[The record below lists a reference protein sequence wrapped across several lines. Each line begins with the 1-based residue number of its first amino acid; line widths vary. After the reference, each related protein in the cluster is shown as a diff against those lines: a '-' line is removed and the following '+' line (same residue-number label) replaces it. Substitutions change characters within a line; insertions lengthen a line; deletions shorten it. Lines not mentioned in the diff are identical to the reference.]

1 MTQDSKNKKNNKKIN
16 ITQIEMEN
24 AFRSHKGAWEAC
36 KSNPNHTY
44 KMVLFYAVE
53 CGLKSYYM
61 RKNNLISSSAAAD
74 NEKSASAFLH
84 NLNDLSAKLNIAVRI
99 PDIKKNVDNSIHVKH
114 LHTAWRYGKKLDE
127 QEETVCIK
135 RLTKILNDIK
145 NKLALPGGI
154 S

>member
-1 MTQDSKNKKNNKKIN
+1 
-16 ITQIEMEN
+16 MEN
-24 AFRSHKGAWEAC
+24 AFRRHKGAWEAC

-61 RKNNLISSSAAAD
+61 RKNNLISSSTEADNKKSAAAF
-74 NEKSASAFLH
+74 SH
-84 NLNDLSAKLNIAVRI
+84 NLNDLSNELNVAVSI
-99 PDIKKNVDNSIHVKH
+99 PDIKKNVDRPIHVKH

-127 QEETVCIK
+127 EEEAVCIQ
-135 RLTKILNDIK
+135 RLMKILNDIK

-154 S
+154 L